1 MNHTSDILKKILQ
14 QKAEEITERAQRL
27 PIRELS
33 QQVEG
38 APTVR
43 SFSNAIAK
51 KISANQLAVIAEIKK
66 ASPSRGIL
74 REVFHPAAIACSY
87 QEGDATCL
95 SVLTDRGFFQ
105 GSEADLR
112 MARDACELPVLRKD
126 FIIDSYQVYE
136 SRVIGADCIL
146 LIAAALGDALMLELA
161 QLAEHLS
168 MDVLIEVHNA
178 EELERALAL
187 NTPLIGI
194 NNRDLRNFE
203 TKLETTLSLLPQI
216 PADRVVVTESGI
228 HTSADIMK
236 MKQAGIS
243 AFLVGE
249 TFMKANNPGD
259 KLAELF
265 QNSGISPNSN

>member
-1 MNHTSDILKKILQ
+1 LQ
-14 QKAEEITERAQRL
+14 RKVEEITDRAQRL

-66 ASPSRGIL
+66 ASPSKGIL
-74 REVFHPAAIACSY
+74 REAFHPAAIACSY
-87 QEGDATCL
+87 EKGGATCL
-95 SVLTDRGFFQ
+95 SVLTDRDFFQ

-161 QLAEHLS
+161 QLAEHLN
-168 MDVLIEVHNA
+168 MDVLVEVHNA
-178 EELERALAL
+178 EELERALTL
-187 NTPLIGI
+187 NVPLIGI

-203 TKLETTLSLLPQI
+203 TKLEITLSLLPQI
-216 PADRVVVTESGI
+216 STDCIVVTESGI
-228 HTSADIMK
+228 HTSADIMR
-236 MKQAGIS
+236 MKQAGVS

-249 TFMKANNPGD
+249 TFMKANNPGA

-265 QNSGISPNSN
+265 QDPGISLNSN